1 MNIFSI
7 NLTVNEITFLRQAL
21 EPISIQGRDAKFVAS
36 LQLKLEQELNEIQ
49 NMIQEAET
57 QKAESLQ
64 EAIKEDQK
72 TIKRH
77 IK

>member
-7 NLTVNEITFLRQAL
+7 DFTINEITFLRQAL

-49 NMIQEAET
+49 KMIQEEE
-57 QKAESLQ
+57 QKKADSLQ
-64 EAIKEDQK
+64 TLIEEESIKPK
-72 TIKRH
+72 IK
-77 IK
+77 K

>member
-7 NLTVNEITFLRQAL
+7 DLTINEITFLRQAL

-49 NMIQEAET
+49 KIIQEEE
-57 QKAESLQ
+57 QKKVDSLQ
-64 EAIKEDQK
+64 ELIEEENNKPSRRK
-72 TIKRH
+72 
-77 IK
+77 